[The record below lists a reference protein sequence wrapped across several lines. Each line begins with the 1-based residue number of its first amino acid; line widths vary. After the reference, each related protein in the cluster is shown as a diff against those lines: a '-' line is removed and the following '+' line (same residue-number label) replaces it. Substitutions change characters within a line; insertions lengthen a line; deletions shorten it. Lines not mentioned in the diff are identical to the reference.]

1 MILIRTW
8 VELDGAHFAMPLHKD
23 YPNMYGVGLSAK
35 IARKRVLDKIEIKS
49 KMDEIDKLKVE
60 LAWIKGQYIGTLK
73 GILWWDI
80 PSKLKENLKKQIKEL
95 EEEKK

>member
-1 MILIRTW
+1 
-8 VELDGAHFAMPLHKD
+8 
-23 YPNMYGVGLSAK
+23 
-35 IARKRVLDKIEIKS
+35 
-49 KMDEIDKLKVE
+49 MDEIDKLKVE

-95 EEEKK
+95 EEASEKM